1 MASDITIENYI
12 ESNLTDIGYNK
23 TFFEAK
29 TYVGNETSPSLYLI
43 SFFYVINYYIF
54 IKKRPTE
61 EQVLF
66 QLKQCRD
73 VNKLNIELSY
83 DGTWNKN
90 SLFNFIKEIIMNIDI
105 NDSNLK
111 SIRSVDKFKNDMLA
125 VYSKTVSSNNISR
138 RALYPLFDDVVGL
151 DKAKRAI
158 KERVIDPTLHKE
170 IYEKYNVQV
179 GGGILLFGLP
189 GTGKTMF
196 AQAVAN
202 EIDGFF
208 INVKSSDIK
217 SKWYGDTEQR
227 IKEIFDEARKHK
239 VAVIFFDEFE
249 AIGVSRDKLGNEITA
264 ASVVPELLNQLQ
276 GFQKRDNIL
285 LVIAATNR
293 PWDIDSAILRPGRLE
308 TLVYVELPNKDARKL
323 MFSKYLNKIQIEED
337 IIDYLSSYTEGYN
350 GSDIKEIC
358 DQLVR
363 IVINKEIDG
372 EKDYLISFEDCV
384 SILKEKKSSVSS
396 RDITNMNL
404 FMSNHKLVN

>member
-1 MASDITIENYI
+1 MASDITSENYI
-12 ESNLTDIGYNK
+12 ESNLTDIGYIRL
-23 TFFEAK
+23 FEAK

-43 SFFYVINYYIF
+43 SFLYVINYYIF

-73 VNKLNIELSY
+73 VNKSNIELSY

-189 GTGKTMF
+189 GTGKPCCTGSSK
-196 AQAVAN
+196 Q
-202 EIDGFF
+202 IDGFF
-208 INVKSSDIK
+208 INVKSSD
-217 SKWYGDTEQR
+217 
-227 IKEIFDEARKHK
+227 
-239 VAVIFFDEFE
+239 
-249 AIGVSRDKLGNEITA
+249 
-264 ASVVPELLNQLQ
+264 
-276 GFQKRDNIL
+276 
-285 LVIAATNR
+285 
-293 PWDIDSAILRPGRLE
+293 
-308 TLVYVELPNKDARKL
+308 
-323 MFSKYLNKIQIEED
+323 KI
-337 IIDYLSSYTEGYN
+337 
-350 GSDIKEIC
+350 
-358 DQLVR
+358 
-363 IVINKEIDG
+363 
-372 EKDYLISFEDCV
+372 
-384 SILKEKKSSVSS
+384 
-396 RDITNMNL
+396 
-404 FMSNHKLVN
+404 